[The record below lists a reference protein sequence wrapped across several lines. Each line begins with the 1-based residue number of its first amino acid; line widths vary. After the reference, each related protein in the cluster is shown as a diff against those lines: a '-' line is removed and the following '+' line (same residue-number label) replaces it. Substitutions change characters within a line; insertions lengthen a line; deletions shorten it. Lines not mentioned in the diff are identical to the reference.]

1 MKWLEAQ
8 PRVLTCAIAVFATMV
23 GFTSPALAEWP
34 ERPIKITI
42 PWKAGAGAIDQ
53 MTRQLQKSVADGKIS
68 KQPITIFNIGGPI
81 PIGLR
86 QAKRDKPDGYNF
98 VVMHTAI
105 MTLQA
110 AGKIDFGYKDFEPV
124 ARLGQFCQT
133 TSVHK
138 KTGIT
143 SLNELLDR
151 AAAKPNTLVHGA
163 NLGAINHVYGIL
175 VQDLKKGAKFRF
187 VQTGGDAGTFPE
199 FKGGRVHVAGF
210 SAAGATNFALG
221 ADGKPDPKSPVRM
234 LAYAGPVRHKNF
246 PDVPT
251 FKELGYDLQFCVDG
265 WYLAPKGTPKE
276 AIDGFANIV
285 KRSLDDKGMQ
295 NFLAK
300 KAMVGN
306 FQAGA
311 ELRAEMDRQW
321 KAIAPIA
328 SRARRK

>member
-1 MKWLEAQ
+1 MQSSSIKSQSLI
-8 PRVLTCAIAVFATMV
+8 CAVMLAACSLGFSEKAV
-23 GFTSPALAEWP
+23 AEWP
-34 ERPIKITI
+34 EKPIKITI

-53 MTRQLQKSVADGKIS
+53 MTRQLQKSVADAKLS
-68 KQPITIFNIGGPI
+68 KQPITIFNVGGPI

-86 QAKRDKPDGYNF
+86 QAKGHAPDGYNF

-110 AGKIDFGYKDFEPV
+110 SGKIDFGYKDFEPV

-138 KTGIT
+138 KTGINT
-143 SLNELLDR
+143 LNELLEK
-151 AAAKPNTLVHGA
+151 AAKNPNTLVHGA
-163 NLGAINHVYGIL
+163 NLGAINHIYGIM
-175 VQDLKKGAKFRF
+175 VQDLKPGVKFRF

-199 FKGGRVHVAGF
+199 FKGGRVQVAGF

-234 LAYAGPVRHKNF
+234 LAYAGPERHQNF

-251 FKELGYDLQFCVDG
+251 FKELGHDLQFCVDG

-276 AIDGFANIV
+276 AINGFANII
-285 KRSLDDKGMQ
+285 KASISESGMQ
-295 NFLAK
+295 SFLKK

-306 FQAGA
+306 FQTGS

-328 SRARRK
+328 ARAKKK